1 LNLKEQGIRTNNG
14 NHRLGRK
21 NEEAAK
27 IRDAISQ
34 SVSDLRTPPRIL
46 SGFRPVSHLPSQDGA
61 SGSDSRVEEIVMV
74 TDPIAD
80 LLTQIRNANMKQ
92 KDRVDVPFSKL
103 KMEVVRVLKDEGF
116 IANYKSLHH
125 EDRRA
130 SIRIF
135 LKYSPT
141 KENVLRGLLKVSK
154 PGLRIYRSYRDIP
167 RVRGGFGVTILSTP
181 AGILTDQQ
189 AREKKVGGEI
199 LCQVW

>member
-1 LNLKEQGIRTNNG
+1 
-14 NHRLGRK
+14 
-21 NEEAAK
+21 
-27 IRDAISQ
+27 
-34 SVSDLRTPPRIL
+34 
-46 SGFRPVSHLPSQDGA
+46 
-61 SGSDSRVEEIVMV
+61 MV

-80 LLTQIRNANMKQ
+80 LLTQIRNANLKQ
-92 KDRVDVPFSKL
+92 KDRVDIPFSKL

-135 LKYSPT
+135 LKYSLS
-141 KENVLRGLLKVSK
+141 KENVLRGLQRISK

-167 RVRGGFGVTILSTP
+167 RIRGGLGVTILSTP